1 VKSTQIRVHLI
12 EEGEDPE
19 KASEQVRQGIP
30 FDEYAS
36 GFLIGTPKDVAEKV
50 EQMAEVGID
59 YVIMYVTRVAY
70 EPALVDLLDSEVVR
84 KFA

>member
-1 VKSTQIRVHLI
+1 M
-12 EEGEDPE
+12 
-19 KASEQVRQGIP
+19 RQGIP
-30 FDEYAS
+30 FDEFAS

-70 EPALVDLLDSEVVR
+70 EPALVDLLDAEVVR

>member
-1 VKSTQIRVHLI
+1 L
-12 EEGEDPE
+12 
-19 KASEQVRQGIP
+19 
-30 FDEYAS
+30 
-36 GFLIGTPKDVAEKV
+36 
-50 EQMAEVGID
+50 AEVGVD